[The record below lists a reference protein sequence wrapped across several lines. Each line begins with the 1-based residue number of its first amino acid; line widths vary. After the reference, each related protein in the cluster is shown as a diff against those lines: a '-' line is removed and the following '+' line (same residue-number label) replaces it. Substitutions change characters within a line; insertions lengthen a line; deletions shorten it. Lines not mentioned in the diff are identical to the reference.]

1 MNLEIDFDLIL
12 ESLTNESNIPWEFPD
27 RFNLKDFLNMLKD
40 SAEVDPNWDTDEGIA
55 AKEKAILDNLLNS
68 NDILSFLRL
77 QWGRLCQSLKP
88 KQLESNEKYQQKE
101 LTNVFGD
108 IYKLATA
115 QSTVN
120 EFAALLKL
128 DVASLQIPHYAACSE
143 IINGLALTL
152 LQTVGAKLT
161 SKVDFPFKTFSSMSN
176 EEKGKI
182 RYVGGWTLRKL
193 QEQARRYINS
203 NISSESKQVREKLKT
218 EITKSKILNGLLT
231 NSLCLHHSS
240 KFKET
245 LEITDEKQY
254 RTQGLAHMSDSAYLF
269 FGKLEERRVK
279 YLNHALLNLL
289 KGDLVSDSLASVQ
302 KDEELYGQWCEV
314 CNELKSDLTQN
325 EVEKVTQFNDCV
337 NELYKLA
344 TQKYFRMGAGQY
356 LRDCRR
362 DFEWKK
368 SEAHRKK
375 VLMKS
380 QKKALQTDKINID
393 DIRADDSAN
402 KSKSHNMLVA
412 MIAKHPRIFHDTRL
426 YTNKDITLLLQAYG
440 IHKKGKKEI
449 LADTLV
455 AAISANTE
463 MKNTDI
469 F

>member
-1 MNLEIDFDLIL
+1 
-12 ESLTNESNIPWEFPD
+12 
-27 RFNLKDFLNMLKD
+27 
-40 SAEVDPNWDTDEGIA
+40 
-55 AKEKAILDNLLNS
+55 
-68 NDILSFLRL
+68 
-77 QWGRLCQSLKP
+77 
-88 KQLESNEKYQQKE
+88 
-101 LTNVFGD
+101 
-108 IYKLATA
+108 
-115 QSTVN
+115 
-120 EFAALLKL
+120 
-128 DVASLQIPHYAACSE
+128 
-143 IINGLALTL
+143 
-152 LQTVGAKLT
+152 
-161 SKVDFPFKTFSSMSN
+161 MSN

-203 NISSESKQVREKLKT
+203 NISSESKQVRGKLKT

-254 RTQGLAHMSDSAYLF
+254 RTQGLPHISDSAYLF

-279 YLNHALLNLL
+279 YLNHARLNLL

-344 TQKYFRMGAGQY
+344 TQKYFKMGAGQY
-356 LRDCRR
+356 LRDFRR

-368 SEAHRKK
+368 SEAHREK

-412 MIAKHPRIFHDTRL
+412 MIAKHPRVFHDTRL